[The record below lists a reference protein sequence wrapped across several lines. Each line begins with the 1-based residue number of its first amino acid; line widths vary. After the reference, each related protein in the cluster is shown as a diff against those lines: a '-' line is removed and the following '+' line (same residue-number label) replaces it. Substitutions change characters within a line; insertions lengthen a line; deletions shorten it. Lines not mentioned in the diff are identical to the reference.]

1 MAPFSSKSD
10 MGRLLQP
17 MKKARIP
24 CGNRALRAVPKSAG
38 EPVFRNHGIQAIGRE
53 REKLTIETP
62 PKLDFAHFSN
72 SSFKINSFTF
82 PVKSLILLVFC
93 PKCAK
98 SS

>member
-1 MAPFSSKSD
+1 
-10 MGRLLQP
+10 

-62 PKLDFAHFSN
+62 PKIV
-72 SSFKINSFTF
+72 SFICYAIKSQACKITTY
-82 PVKSLILLVFC
+82 KITT
-93 PKCAK
+93 
-98 SS
+98 